1 MTALAYLQQLPAA
14 ASLLQLSRPI
24 RVVVRVRLSHR
35 HQADSDKADS
45 LFLVLGSVRSLRQ
58 AMADVSPD
66 ARATPAPQS
75 FLPFDTVP
83 HPPPPPSQ
91 GTSDA
96 NAARK
101 RRQAPAVGA
110 RPSASRAGTLYPIC
124 RLGSVSSGGEDAS
137 CRRLLWRCGAASHF
151 RSRTASARAM
161 LSLACLWPKGRAR
174 ERQRLRGCA
183 AAGRGCCL
191 PALPKSATVVSQWL
205 QVDGSGRVPCWWGM
219 SVRGKSYFAWLK
231 FGISNRLKKELKLH
245 TVYAVI
251 SEAIKPLQL
260 VGHWQAAEIKFES
273 KFDPLR
279 PCRSSGNLSEG
290 CSRR

>member
-24 RVVVRVRLSHR
+24 RVVVQVRLSHR

-151 RSRTASARAM
+151 RSPPR
-161 LSLACLWPKGRAR
+161 
-174 ERQRLRGCA
+174 
-183 AAGRGCCL
+183 L
-191 PALPKSATVVSQWL
+191 PARCSVWPAYGPK
-205 QVDGSGRVPCWWGM
+205 
-219 SVRGKSYFAWLK
+219 AWLGSASGSAGVPRRDAGAACRLCPSRPLWSRLGFK
-231 FGISNRLKKELKLH
+231 LMALAGCHVGGACQCGAKVTLLGSNLASVTDLKK
-245 TVYAVI
+245 
-251 SEAIKPLQL
+251 
-260 VGHWQAAEIKFES
+260 
-273 KFDPLR
+273 
-279 PCRSSGNLSEG
+279 N
-290 CSRR
+290 